1 MYQYKQ
7 LFIKIFLL
15 LMFRKLQSRL
25 QTFMLIRSTLLNDW
39 LMQKHLHHHKNVNSL
54 YSYNKVTENDPFLLE
69 QSVCL
74 PPKIH
79 FGWHRVDF
87 LSDPSYSAPNTST
100 AAEWDL
106 LLFSPSEVLLHH
118 QTRIVLLLRLPVGLQ
133 LMGATW
139 RRTCAA
145 HPQRSKLRRKN

>member
-25 QTFMLIRSTLLNDW
+25 QTFMSIRSTLLNDW

-69 QSVCL
+69 QPVCL
-74 PPKIH
+74 PPKNSFQMTRGRLSFWSKLFCTKH
-79 FGWHRVDF
+79 QHSSRVGPLTVF
-87 LSDPSYSAPNTST
+87 PLWGAAPPPNKNCSSSTFACWTST
-100 AAEWDL
+100 HGRHLAADL
-106 LLFSPSEVLLHH
+106 CSTSTKVK
-118 QTRIVLLLRLPVGLQ
+118 
-133 LMGATW
+133 
-139 RRTCAA
+139 AA
-145 HPQRSKLRRKN
+145 